1 MKIQGLIYHSK
12 NYCNCKIWMIKA
24 ELTSFSEYINKT
36 VSTIVHKS
44 IWTIAKQRKTHG
56 ITQDDSYFPQ
66 KELLDKKEIVK
77 SLTKIQTAEMDN
89 IRTSQIMLNL
99 SIECLVVS
107 EIQSIATLITHHEQQ
122 QQYKQQQQGQLQ
134 QQH

>member
-1 MKIQGLIYHSK
+1 M
-12 NYCNCKIWMIKA
+12 
-24 ELTSFSEYINKT
+24 
-36 VSTIVHKS
+36 
-44 IWTIAKQRKTHG
+44 
-56 ITQDDSYFPQ
+56 
-66 KELLDKKEIVK
+66 LDKKEIVK

>member
-1 MKIQGLIYHSK
+1 
-12 NYCNCKIWMIKA
+12 
-24 ELTSFSEYINKT
+24 
-36 VSTIVHKS
+36 
-44 IWTIAKQRKTHG
+44 
-56 ITQDDSYFPQ
+56 
-66 KELLDKKEIVK
+66 
-77 SLTKIQTAEMDN
+77 MDN
-89 IRTSQIMLNL
+89 IRTSQIVLNL